1 MKLASIFILSMSILL
16 GGCVV
21 GTRNIELNMPEYSN
35 DKTAVGDIYISS
47 IRDSR
52 HFEQKPR
59 KPSTPSVD
67 GTLSN
72 TPKEKLATLIGR
84 QRNGY
89 GKAMGDVALP
99 PGMTIEKKMRE
110 LMTVGL
116 QSRGYNVV
124 NDKTAKI
131 KLSVDISKFWGWST
145 PGFWA
150 LSFESDVQARI
161 VLGEDSQ
168 QQEIEVKG
176 YGINKGQVGS
186 DDNWKLAYQRAFEDF
201 LKKLDMLLDEKSQ

>member
-1 MKLASIFILSMSILL
+1 MKLVSIFILSVSFLL

-21 GTRNIELNMPEYSN
+21 GTRNIELNIPEYSN

-47 IRDSR
+47 IKDNR

-72 TPKEKLATLIGR
+72 TSKEKLATLIGR

-99 PGMTIEKKMRE
+99 SGMTIEKKMHE
-110 LMTVGL
+110 LLKVGL
-116 QSRGYNVV
+116 ESRGYNVV
-124 NDKTAKI
+124 NDESAKI
-131 KLSVDISKFWGWST
+131 KLSVDVSKFWGWST

-150 LSFESDVQARI
+150 ISFESDVQARI
-161 VLGEDSQ
+161 VFDRDSQ
-168 QQEIEVKG
+168 QQEVDVKA

-186 DDNWKLAYQRAFEDF
+186 DDNWKLAYQRAFKDF
-201 LKKLDMLLDEKSQ
+201 LKKLDMLLDEKSL